1 MRVKPEPFKIKMVEP
16 IRETTREERLR
27 IIQEAGLNVFNVR
40 SEDVFVDLLTDSGTG
55 AMSDRQ
61 WAAMM
66 TGDEAY
72 AGSRSFHDM
81 ARAIEDIMGFRYVLP
96 AHQGRAAEN
105 VLFSALLTPGCIVPG
120 NAHFDTTKAHI
131 EIRDAQALDC
141 TVAEARDPDLVH
153 PFKGNVDL
161 AKLEAVLSDPSNKG
175 RVPFVIVTVTCNS
188 TGGQPVSME
197 NIRGVSEICR
207 RHHIPL
213 FFDAARFAENAWFIR
228 SREAAYRDKS
238 MKEIVREMFSYGSGC
253 TMSAKKDAIVNIG
266 GFIATN
272 DLELYRRCSSFCVV
286 YEGFVTYGG
295 LSGRDLAALA
305 QGLYDGIDARYLES
319 RIGQTAYLATELDK
333 IGVPVIKP
341 AGGHAVYIDAKR
353 FLPDLPR
360 ELFPAQALV
369 VALYIEGGVR
379 GVEIG
384 TVLADR
390 DPKTGENRFPDLEMV
405 RLAIPRRV
413 YTTNHMDY
421 VVDVVRRLARDRGKI
436 RGLKFT
442 YEPKVLRHFTARFE
456 YAS

>member
-1 MRVKPEPFKIKMVEP
+1 MRVKPEPWKIKMVEP
-16 IRETTREERLR
+16 IRETTREERLKL
-27 IIQEAGLNVFNVR
+27 IQEAGFNVFNLK
-40 SEDVFVDLLTDSGTG
+40 SDDVFVDLLTDSGTG

-72 AGSRSFHDM
+72 AGSRSFHEM
-81 ARAIEDIMGFRYVLP
+81 ERTITEIMGFRYVIP
-96 AHQGRAAEN
+96 THQGRAAEN
-105 VLFSALLTPGCIVPG
+105 VLFSALVKAGDVIPG

-131 EIRDAQALDC
+131 EIRGAEALDL
-141 TVAEARDPDLVH
+141 TIAEARDPDLVH

-161 AKLEAVLSDPSNKG
+161 ARLEAALADPAHRG
-175 RVPFVIVTVTCNS
+175 RIPFVIVTVTCNS

-207 RHHIPL
+207 RHHVPL

-228 SREAAYRDKS
+228 AREAAYRDRDIRS
-238 MKEIVREMFSYGSGC
+238 IAHEMFSYGQGC

-272 DLELYRRCSSFCVV
+272 DIELYRQCSGFCIA
-286 YEGFVTYGG
+286 YEGFLTYGG
-295 LSGRDLAALA
+295 LAGRDLAAIS
-305 QGLYDGIDARYLES
+305 QGLRDVCDARYLEA
-319 RIGQTAYLATELDK
+319 RTGQTAYLATELDK
-333 IGVPVIKP
+333 IGVPTIKP
-341 AGGHAVYIDAKR
+341 AGGHAVYVEAAR
-353 FLPDLPR
+353 FLPHIPR
-360 ELFPAQALV
+360 DRFPAQALV
-369 VALYIEGGVR
+369 VALYVEGGVR

-390 DPKTGENRFPDLEMV
+390 DPKTGENRFPALDMV

-421 VVDVVRRLARDRGKI
+421 VVDTFRAIAARRDKI

-456 YAS
+456 FA